1 MPEQMRGAASRRPS
15 SCSPSSEP
23 SSQLSLLFR
32 QECLFIRRQEENNP
46 DCVPQSETSVVAEG
60 SSLPPDRE
68 KLRSPEAS

>member
-1 MPEQMRGAASRRPS
+1 MLPHGGLLPAHRLL
-15 SCSPSSEP
+15 EP